1 MANKVMVVGTGN
13 VGMSYAYALVH
24 QRTAVN
30 ELVLVDINTADAEG
44 EAMDL
49 RDALTVSPSYL
60 KITDGSYADAGDCD
74 LIVITAGVP
83 QKPGESRMD
92 LLKKNAAI
100 FKDMIGQIMDNG
112 FKGIFLIASNPMD
125 VMTYL
130 VWRYSGLPKEHVIG
144 SGTVLDSS
152 RLRYRV
158 SQRLLVNP
166 VNVHA
171 YQVGEHGDSEF
182 ALWSCANVGGQ
193 AVTDLIGA
201 QELSEIEEYARKE
214 AYTIIEKKG
223 ATYYG
228 IGSCL
233 ASITN
238 CILNDER
245 RILPVSN
252 YDEFSG
258 TYNGFPAVVGS
269 DGIIRRI
276 GLNISETEKEKFENS
291 VKVLKEAIA
300 EAESESKPEEEKPA
314 EEPAPEQ

>member
-44 EAMDL
+44 EAIDL

-60 KITDGSYADAGDCD
+60 KITDGSYADAADCD

-100 FKDMIGQIMDNG
+100 FKDMIDQIMASG
-112 FKGIFLIASNPMD
+112 FHGIFLVASNPMD

-158 SQRLLVNP
+158 SQRLRINP
-166 VNVHA
+166 KNVHA

-182 ALWSCANVGGQ
+182 ALWSCANAGGQ
-193 AVTDLIGA
+193 PITDLIGA
-201 QELSEIEEYARKE
+201 QELSEIEDYARKE

-238 CILNDER
+238 CIMNDER

-258 TYNGFPAVVGS
+258 TYNGFPAVVGA

-276 GLNISETEKEKFENS
+276 GLQISDVEQEKFQNS
-291 VKVLKEAIA
+291 IKVLKEAIA
-300 EAESESKPEEEKPA
+300 EAESGE
-314 EEPAPEQ
+314 

>member
-30 ELVLVDINTADAEG
+30 ELVLVDINAADAEG
-44 EAMDL
+44 EAIDL
-49 RDALTVSPSYL
+49 RDALSVAPSYM
-60 KITDGSYADAGDCD
+60 KISDGTYADAGDCD

-83 QKPGESRMD
+83 QKPGETRMD
-92 LLKKNAAI
+92 LLKKNATI
-100 FKDMIGQIMDNG
+100 FKDMIGQIMATG
-112 FKGIFLIASNPMD
+112 FDGIFLVVSNPMD
-125 VMTYL
+125 VLTYL
-130 VWRYSGLPKEHVIG
+130 TWRYSGLPKERVIG

-158 SQRLLVNP
+158 SQRLHVHP
-166 VNVHA
+166 KNVHA

-193 AVTDLIGA
+193 KITDL
-201 QELSEIEEYARKE
+201 LSREDLNEIEDYARKE
-214 AYTIIEKKG
+214 AYLIIEKKG

-233 ASITN
+233 AMITN

-252 YDEFSG
+252 YDPYSN
-258 TYNGFPAVVGS
+258 TYNGFPAVVGAA
-269 DGIIRRI
+269 GIIRRI
-276 GLNISETEKEKFENS
+276 GLDIDEAEQSKLNHSIN
-291 VKVLKEAIA
+291 VLKEAIA
-300 EAESESKPEEEKPA
+300 ETGE
-314 EEPAPEQ
+314 